1 MLLLI
6 VFTSLALYLLDKG
19 TIGKYNF
26 VFVILNV
33 MLALVLDSTQ
43 SFVQLNS
50 RGILQLINSISK
62 RLQKLLKYFSGTSDF
77 YTFKYSSLTFS
88 NQFFFQQT

>member
-6 VFTSLALYLLDKG
+6 VFTSLALSLLDKG
-19 TIGKYNF
+19 RIGTYNF

-88 NQFFFQQT
+88 NKFFFQQT